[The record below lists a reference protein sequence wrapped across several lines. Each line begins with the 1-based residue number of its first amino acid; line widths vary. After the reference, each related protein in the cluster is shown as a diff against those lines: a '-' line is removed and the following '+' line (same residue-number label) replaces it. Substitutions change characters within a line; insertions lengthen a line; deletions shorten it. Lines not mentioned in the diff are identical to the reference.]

1 MQFLLFIVFAYLL
14 GSIPFGKLAGRM
26 YRIDIQ
32 KKGSGNIGFTNSFR
46 VLGWK
51 PALLVLIGDILK
63 GFIPTRIA
71 LQFLTFDQVLIVAL
85 ISVLGHV
92 YPIWLKFK
100 GGKGVATGLGTLLVI
115 NPLTAAI
122 AIILFLTVFLPTK
135 IVSISSI
142 IGTGSLLLVSYFVS
156 PKTTIFYLC
165 LFIIVVWTH
174 RENISRLIRGTEKRL
189 T

>member
-1 MQFLLFIVFAYLL
+1 MQFVLFIVFAYLL
-14 GSIPFGKLAGRM
+14 GSIPFGKIIGKM
-26 YRIDIQ
+26 YGIDVQ

-51 PALLVLIGDILK
+51 PAVLVLIGDILK

-71 LQFLTFDQVLIVAL
+71 LQFLTFDQALIVAL
-85 ISVLGHV
+85 ISMLGHI

-100 GGKGVATGLGTLLVI
+100 GGKGVATGLGTLFAI
-115 NPLTAAI
+115 NPLIAAI
-122 AIILFLTVFLPTK
+122 AIILFLTVFLVTK

-142 IGTGSLLLVSYFVS
+142 VATGSLLLVSYFVS

-174 RENISRLIRGTEKRL
+174 RENVRRLIRGTEKKL
-189 T
+189 I